1 MNSLTLLGGL
11 DLGESSKES
20 FAELKPPVYS
30 LDLIFQNFEG
40 KKNHMILY
48 INLDV
53 YIKFLGSCIT
63 RLRNI

>member
-40 KKNHMILY
+40 KKKSHDFVYKFRCLY
-48 INLDV
+48 KVSGIMYN
-53 YIKFLGSCIT
+53 
-63 RLRNI
+63 

>member
-30 LDLIFQNFEG
+30 LGLIFQNFKG
-40 KKNHMILY
+40 KKKSH
-48 INLDV
+48 DFV
-53 YIKFLGSCIT
+53 YKFRCLCKVSEIMY
-63 RLRNI
+63 N